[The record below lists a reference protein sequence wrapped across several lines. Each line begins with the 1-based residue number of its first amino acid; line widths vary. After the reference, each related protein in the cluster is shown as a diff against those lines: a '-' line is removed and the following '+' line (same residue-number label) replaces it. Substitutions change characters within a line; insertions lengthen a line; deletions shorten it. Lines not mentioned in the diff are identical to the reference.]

1 MQIYIIFDR
10 KEPIMQEQW
19 EDTYRDIIS
28 NIDDNLVDP
37 YSLRTDSMST
47 IISQY
52 MILII
57 AESLN

>member
-1 MQIYIIFDR
+1 
-10 KEPIMQEQW
+10 MQEQW